1 MLRTLKIGACWHGNN
16 SPIKMSSK
24 VRERE
29 QQQSGCCCGVVES
42 FSRMV
47 TARMIPSVGV
57 VVLIGVVIVV
67 VDVSGVWADD

>member
-1 MLRTLKIGACWHGNN
+1 
-16 SPIKMSSK
+16 
-24 VRERE
+24 
-29 QQQSGCCCGVVES
+29 
-42 FSRMV
+42 MV